1 MCFAKFIFISS
12 GNHIISRKLSALEHL
27 YDEKEASRTPSQLP
41 KSNFV
46 YDYSFSNSD
55 YSTDDMEDMEGE
67 SGVSDK

>member
-1 MCFAKFIFISS
+1 MLCEIIFISS

-27 YDEKEASRTPSQLP
+27 YDEKEASGTPAQLP

-55 YSTDDMEDMEGE
+55 YSADDMEDMDGE
-67 SGVSDK
+67 SDAAEK